1 MGKATGSQTPR
12 TYLMGP
18 STQLPAP
25 HVTALGFS
33 FSKTLTF
40 AQSVGT
46 PVLLETRLLA
56 RPSPVL
62 GAVGEDTRDTH
73 PPPTAHP
80 ATGSDTGNFGVN
92 PKLWVIAHCSL
103 LRRGGEGKEGG
114 EEGEERGRRWGG
126 MERRREKQKMIKKI
140 VKGQFHPRPCEQ
152 INASNKT

>member
-1 MGKATGSQTPR
+1 MGKETGSQTPR

-25 HVTALGFS
+25 HVMALGFS

-56 RPSPVL
+56 HPGPVL
-62 GAVGEDTRDTH
+62 GATGEDTRDTH

-103 LRRGGEGKEGG
+103 LRRGGEGKEEGGGGRRKRPKMGWNG
-114 EEGEERGRRWGG
+114 EEER
-126 MERRREKQKMIKKI
+126 
-140 VKGQFHPRPCEQ
+140 
-152 INASNKT
+152 KTKDD